1 MEKCMPHLTNKLRH
15 ATIYKNVKAVKGRV
29 LRMGCFQRAVEA
41 EITAA
46 DGVGR

>member
-1 MEKCMPHLTNKLRH
+1 MPHLTNKLRH
-15 ATIYKNVKAVKGRV
+15 ATIYKKAKAVKGRV
-29 LRMGCFQRAVEA
+29 LRMRCFQRVVEA